1 MDKPRKLQLDN
12 GSSLAYHHRQGATP
26 GVLFFPGFNS
36 NMCGN
41 KALALDAWSEEHGI
55 QFTRFDYSGHGASS
69 GSLEE
74 GSIGRWRDDALTV
87 LHAITEGPQLL
98 VGSSM
103 GGWIMLLAALARPER
118 VVGLVGIAAAP
129 DFTERLR
136 EQRLQPQQLTQLAA
150 TGFCAM
156 PNRYDDGEPYRISQ
170 YLLDESRHHVLLNDE
185 IPLTVPV
192 RLIHGQCDEDVPWQQ
207 ALRIAEQLQSVDVE
221 IQLVKSG
228 DHRMSEPQDIKRL
241 LHTIGELRQSIVH
254 DDSL

>member
-1 MDKPRKLQLDN
+1 MQLDN
-12 GSSLAYHHRQGATP
+12 GSFLAYHHRQGATP

-41 KALALDAWSEEHGI
+41 KALALDAWSEEQGI
-55 QFTRFDYSGHGASS
+55 QFTRFDYFGHGASS

-74 GSIGRWRDDALTV
+74 GSIGRWREDALTV

-136 EQRLQPQQLTQLAA
+136 EQRLQAQQLAQLAA
-150 TGFCAM
+150 TGFCDM

-170 YLLDESRHHVLLNDE
+170 YLLDESRQHLLLNDK
-185 IPLTVPV
+185 ISLTVPA
-192 RLIHGQCDEDVPWQQ
+192 RLIHGQRDEDVPWQD
-207 ALRIAEQLQSVDVE
+207 ALRIAEQLQSVNVE

-228 DHRMSEPQDIKRL
+228 DHRMSQPQDIKRL
-241 LHTIGELRQSIVH
+241 LHTIGKLRQSIVH